1 MNGLETVGWRADCS
15 EAFAAL
21 GDAALAPARVFGER
35 RGTLFLFDGARDLTA
50 TIAGRLR
57 HRSKGASE
65 LPTVGDFV
73 AFRPGPPGSSGA
85 ATVQALL
92 PRRSKIARKTAGDR
106 ADEQV
111 LAANV
116 DLAVVVSGMDGD
128 VNPRRIERYL
138 ALARAGGVEVLIL
151 LTKVDLAEDAEAQAA
166 AVRAVAPGVVV
177 ESARLLDDALPGT
190 LLSQLTTGRT
200 AVLLGSSGVGKS
212 TLLNRL
218 IGTNV
223 QATSAVR
230 ASDRRGR
237 HTTTSRQMFRVG
249 GGALVIDT
257 PGLRE
262 LQLLDQTTDLE
273 GAFPDIVALAAHCR
287 FRDCRH
293 DAEPRCAVVQAEAE
307 GHLPPSRLQSYRA
320 LRAEL
325 ESAAARRSRTR

>member
-1 MNGLETVGWRADCS
+1 MNGLEIVGWRDDCS

-21 GDAALAPARVFGER
+21 GDVALAPGRVFGER
-35 RGTLFLFDGARDLTA
+35 RGTLSVFDGARDLSA
-50 TIAGRLR
+50 SIAGRLR
-57 HRSKGASE
+57 HRSKGAGE

-73 AFRPGPPGSSGA
+73 AFRPAASGPAGA
-85 ATVQALL
+85 AIVQAVL
-92 PRRSKIARKTAGDR
+92 PRRSKIARKSAGDR

-116 DLAVVVSGMDGD
+116 DLAVVVSAMDGD

-151 LTKVDLAEDAEAQAA
+151 LTKVDLVPDAEAQAA
-166 AVRAVAPGVVV
+166 EVRAVAPGVVV
-177 ESARLLDDALPGT
+177 ESVRLLEAPLPQV
-190 LLSQLTTGRT
+190 LVSRLTTGRT

-218 IGTNV
+218 MGTDI

-237 HTTTSRQMFRVG
+237 HTTTFRQMFRVG

-307 GHLPPSRLQSYRA
+307 GRLSHARLRSYRA

-325 ESAAARRSRTR
+325 ESAAARRSRHR